1 VTRHLVLAVLPV
13 LLAGLV
19 GCEQLKSPQRIS
31 ELEDRIEKLS
41 GEVETLKTGSA
52 GAKAGSGSDHAPA
65 GEGSAAEG
73 SAAEGS
79 GSNAAAGEHPAG
91 EGSAAPSE
99 AHDHGADA
107 ADAGVSDAMT
117 ADDRAFARLQ
127 EVVAKTV
134 GPSKHGESGEPHW
147 AYDGKNGPPTWGTLD
162 PAWSAC
168 LAGKAQ
174 SPIDIEPR
182 AGSASPIVFHYQP
195 SAATIIDNGHSL
207 QVKLA
212 PGNTI
217 EVDGKTYR
225 LLQFHFHAPS
235 EHTIAGEH
243 YPLEAHLVHQDGDG
257 KLVVIGV
264 LYDIG
269 AESRPL
275 ARLWSN
281 WPRKVGVE
289 DKLAK
294 PFDPGEL
301 LPETR
306 TVFRYTGSLTTPPC
320 MEGVLWNVMRRVPSD
335 SKAALDG
342 FARHYASNAR
352 GVQPLNGRKIE

>member
-1 VTRHLVLAVLPV
+1 VAALA
-13 LLAGLV
+13 

-31 ELEDRIEKLS
+31 ELEDRIAKLS

-52 GAKAGSGSDHAPA
+52 AKPGDHADSGSDHAA
-65 GEGSAAEG
+65 GEGSEGSAAG

-79 GSNAAAGEHPAG
+79 GSEAAAGEHAAG

-99 AHDHGADA
+99 AHEHPEDT
-107 ADAGVSDAMT
+107 ADAGAGDAMT
-117 ADDRAFARLQ
+117 ADERAFAQLQ
-127 EVVAKTV
+127 DVVDKTV
-134 GPSKHGESGEPHW
+134 GPTKHGEPGASGASHW
-147 AYDGKNGPPTWGTLD
+147 AYEGKTGPPTWGTLD

-182 AGSASPIVFHYQP
+182 AGSAKPIAFHYQP

-207 QVKLA
+207 QVNLA

-217 EVDGKTYR
+217 EIDGRNYR

-243 YPLEAHLVHQDGDG
+243 YPLEAHLVHQDSDG

-264 LYDIG
+264 LYDVG

-275 ARLWSN
+275 ARLWSK
-281 WPRKVGVE
+281 WPRKVGAE
-289 DKLAK
+289 DKLGK
-294 PFDPGEL
+294 PFDPSEL

-320 MEGVLWNVMRRVPSD
+320 MEGVQWNVMRRVPSD

-342 FARHYASNAR
+342 FARHYPHNVR
-352 GVQPLNGRKIE
+352 DVQPLNGRKIE

>member
-1 VTRHLVLAVLPV
+1 VTRHLVLAV
-13 LLAGLV
+13 LAGLV

-73 SAAEGS
+73 SGS
-79 GSNAAAGEHPAG
+79 EHPAGEHPAH

-99 AHDHGADA
+99 AHDHAPEPA

-117 ADDRAFARLQ
+117 ADERAFAQLR

-134 GPSKHGESGEPHW
+134 GPSKSGEPGAPHW
-147 AYDGKNGPPTWGTLD
+147 AYEGKNGPPTWGTLD

-168 LAGKAQ
+168 LTGKAQ

-195 SAATIIDNGHSL
+195 SAAAVIDNGHSL
-207 QVKLA
+207 QVNLA

-275 ARLWSN
+275 ARLWSK

-320 MEGVLWNVMRRVPSD
+320 MEGVMWNVMRRVPSD

-342 FARHYASNAR
+342 FARHYTANAR